1 MKRIG
6 KTTLALALVLV
17 FFAAGYISYV
27 YREKVVAYFFPQD
40 NIAQRYEETPGART
54 LPGREILPGSEVAPV
69 EETPPEEKGTV
80 VFLGDSITHRWEMP
94 EEIGGYRV
102 INSGIDGNTTT
113 GMLLR
118 FNHDVIESGPQR
130 VVILGGI
137 NDLLI
142 AFQYDMI
149 VMDLQLEKSA
159 ENIRLMTRLAK
170 NAGISPVLCSVLP
183 VAANFYPSALEINQ
197 SVRKLNI
204 SIKKI
209 AAQEKVEYLDLWP
222 MVTDPATGFLRDE
235 YATQDGIHLTEQAY
249 ERLFNVFSQ
258 ILS

>member
-6 KTTLALALVLV
+6 RITLAFVLV
-17 FFAAGYISYV
+17 IVLFAAGYISYT
-27 YREKVVAYFFPQD
+27 YREEVIAYFLLQD
-40 NIAQRYEETPGART
+40 GIAQRYAPVWPG
-54 LPGREILPGSEVAPV
+54 PQILPGSEASPPAQ
-69 EETPPEEKGTV
+69 TPPQEKGKI
-80 VFLGDSITHRWEMP
+80 VFLGDSITYRWEMP
-94 EEIGGYRV
+94 DEIGGYRV

-118 FNHDVIESGPQR
+118 FNHDVIESGPER

-142 AFQYDMI
+142 ASQYDMI

-170 NAGISPVLCSVLP
+170 NAGIRPALCSVLP
-183 VAANFYPSALEINQ
+183 VAVNFHQSPLEINQ
-197 SVRKLNI
+197 AVKNLNI
-204 SIKKI
+204 SIQKI
-209 AAQEKVEYLDLWP
+209 AAQEKVEYVDLWP
-222 MVTDPATGFLRDE
+222 MVADPATGFLRDE
-235 YATQDGIHLTEQAY
+235 YALEDGIHLTDQAY
-249 ERLFNVFSQ
+249 DRLVNVFYQ

>member
-1 MKRIG
+1 MKRLVKIAIASAIV
-6 KTTLALALVLV
+6 LAVLT
-17 FFAAGYISYV
+17 AGYISYV
-27 YREKVVAYFFPQD
+27 YREKIITYFLPQH
-40 NIAQRYEETPGART
+40 NIVQRYEETPSVPIF
-54 LPGREILPGSEVAPV
+54 PGGERLPGSEGSPV
-69 EETPPEEKGTV
+69 EEIQPEVKGTV

-102 INSGIDGNTTT
+102 INCGIDGNTTA

-118 FNHDVIESGPQR
+118 FNRDVIESAPER

-149 VMDLQLEKSA
+149 VMELQLEKSA

-170 NAGISPVLCSVLP
+170 NAGIQPVLCSVLP
-183 VAANFYPSALEINQ
+183 VATNFYPSPLEINQ
-197 SVRKLNI
+197 AVQELNT

-209 AAQEKVEYLDLWP
+209 AAQEKVEYVDLWP
-222 MVTDPATGFLRDE
+222 MLTDPVSGFLRDE
-235 YATQDGIHLTEQAY
+235 YATEDGIHLTYQAY
-249 ERLFNVFSQ
+249 NRLFNVFYQ